1 MKQRRQDALILPATV
16 VLILFLDQ
24 VSKSLVTVWLGESQ
38 SRVIAPWLAPIFRIT
53 YVTNTGG
60 AFGLF
65 PGLGDVFKVVAVIVV
80 VTVMIY
86 YRFLPDGQAL
96 MRIALGLQLG
106 GAIGNLVDRL
116 RQGFVVD
123 FIDFTYWPMRN
134 WPVSNVADISIVT
147 GVSLLALLMV
157 WEEYCERKEQHVA
170 VDG

>member
-1 MKQRRQDALILPATV
+1 LKQRRQDALILPATV

-24 VSKSLVTVWLGESQ
+24 VSKSLVTAWLGESQ

-65 PGLGDVFKVVAVIVV
+65 PGLGDFFMVVAVIVI

-96 MRIALGLQLG
+96 TRIALGLQLC

-123 FIDFTYWPMRN
+123 FIDFNYWPMRN

-157 WEEYCERKEQHVA
+157 WEEYCERKGQQA
-170 VDG
+170 AADG

>member
-1 MKQRRQDALILPATV
+1 
-16 VLILFLDQ
+16 
-24 VSKSLVTVWLGESQ
+24 
-38 SRVIAPWLAPIFRIT
+38 
-53 YVTNTGG
+53 
-60 AFGLF
+60 
-65 PGLGDVFKVVAVIVV
+65 VIVI

-96 MRIALGLQLG
+96 TRIALGLQLG

-123 FIDFTYWPMRN
+123 FIDFNYWPMRN

-157 WEEYCERKEQHVA
+157 WEEYCERKGQQA
-170 VDG
+170 AAGG